1 MSEGIESAIKAGK
14 TAEKVKQYATP
25 AKFERA
31 PVKTKAEVEA
41 LAQRMAPQFLGEFV
55 RKPESTFSVA
65 GKSMKQYRREKD
77 LPIVYGGERPTP
89 DVFDIT
95 KHEGEMMV
103 GVPGDPTIAHRKLEQ
118 IGDIRPDAP
127 VELYGGPLYGLE
139 GEFWASGKGPATGLQ
154 AMARR
159 GSEAYGGVPV
169 VGQYIRMPEGTPYAL
184 HTTDA
189 LLSFQRPEMLGKRK
203 LEQLNAEI
211 RRGNLKN
218 KFPEFVGFEDPDL
231 VLLQA
236 QDNPNLRKH
245 INNVLLKPTTAEK
258 YGLYPGPDID
268 AAITEA
274 GLRNLETGATG
285 FSVGRLFPE
294 SKLIESAHPTYEFD
308 IPGRMIGQ
316 TKYPQPYELTFP
328 DALKFAREGL
338 KPGVGEFGMLKMIG
352 PRQIIDAQLVDEIN
366 MYQEAM
372 KKLTGKKKGG
382 TVKKAVGGGVMSAG
396 QKLAKAFVEAGK
408 KAKLPEQAKEAA
420 SKGELFLP
428 DEEVKR
434 MQRELLQGVKKP
446 EELAVGGQITSDD
459 LILEERP
466 L

>member
-1 MSEGIESAIKAGK
+1 
-14 TAEKVKQYATP
+14 
-25 AKFERA
+25 
-31 PVKTKAEVEA
+31 
-41 LAQRMAPQFLGEFV
+41 LLN
-55 RKPESTFSVA
+55 
-65 GKSMKQYRREKD
+65 
-77 LPIVYGGERPTP
+77 PT
-89 DVFDIT
+89 
-95 KHEGEMMV
+95 
-103 GVPGDPTIAHRKLEQ
+103 
-118 IGDIRPDAP
+118 
-127 VELYGGPLYGLE
+127 
-139 GEFWASGKGPATGLQ
+139 S
-154 AMARR
+154 
-159 GSEAYGGVPV
+159 S
-169 VGQYIRMPEGTPYAL
+169 
-184 HTTDA
+184 
-189 LLSFQRPEMLGKRK
+189 
-203 LEQLNAEI
+203 
-211 RRGNLKN
+211 
-218 KFPEFVGFEDPDL
+218 
-231 VLLQA
+231 
-236 QDNPNLRKH
+236 
-245 INNVLLKPTTAEK
+245 EK

-446 EELAVGGQITSDD
+446 EELAEGGQITSDD

>member
-1 MSEGIESAIKAGK
+1 
-14 TAEKVKQYATP
+14 
-25 AKFERA
+25 
-31 PVKTKAEVEA
+31 
-41 LAQRMAPQFLGEFV
+41 
-55 RKPESTFSVA
+55 
-65 GKSMKQYRREKD
+65 
-77 LPIVYGGERPTP
+77 
-89 DVFDIT
+89 
-95 KHEGEMMV
+95 
-103 GVPGDPTIAHRKLEQ
+103 
-118 IGDIRPDAP
+118 
-127 VELYGGPLYGLE
+127 
-139 GEFWASGKGPATGLQ
+139 
-154 AMARR
+154 
-159 GSEAYGGVPV
+159 
-169 VGQYIRMPEGTPYAL
+169 
-184 HTTDA
+184 
-189 LLSFQRPEMLGKRK
+189 
-203 LEQLNAEI
+203 
-211 RRGNLKN
+211 
-218 KFPEFVGFEDPDL
+218 
-231 VLLQA
+231 
-236 QDNPNLRKH
+236 
-245 INNVLLKPTTAEK
+245 
-258 YGLYPGPDID
+258 
-268 AAITEA
+268 
-274 GLRNLETGATG
+274 
-285 FSVGRLFPE
+285 
-294 SKLIESAHPTYEFD
+294 
-308 IPGRMIGQ
+308 MIGQ